1 MLTLAAYVQERLSK
15 YVNVSVSLSLSLSKE
30 TDIRKLPS
38 RERGGLITGVAVAS
52 NFHEMLPK
60 VSRASFIFP
69 HKCLKC
75 HVSVSVKIML
85 HFYPTS

>member
-1 MLTLAAYVQERLSK
+1 MLTVAAYVQERLSK
-15 YVNVSVSLSLSLSKE
+15 YVNVNVSVSLSLSLSLSKE

-75 HVSVSVKIML
+75 HVSVL
-85 HFYPTS
+85 ER